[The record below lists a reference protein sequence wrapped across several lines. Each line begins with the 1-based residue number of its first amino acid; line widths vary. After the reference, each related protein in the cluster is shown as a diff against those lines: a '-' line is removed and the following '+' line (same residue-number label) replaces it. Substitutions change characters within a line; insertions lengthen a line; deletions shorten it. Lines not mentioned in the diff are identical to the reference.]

1 MLSFP
6 VESRS
11 ACVCN
16 GKNMDDFSAVFVRSM
31 NIKLRKEA
39 PLSTDLKQRMLSI
52 TYRLFPMAMNG
63 LWLPL
68 IYLVQCTFSDKESNL
83 NEDKHKTD

>member
-16 GKNMDDFSAVFVRSM
+16 GKKNMDDF
-31 NIKLRKEA
+31 
-39 PLSTDLKQRMLSI
+39 PLSLLDEYQVEERSTIVHRFKTTYVINNIQTFPHGHERSLTTVNILS
-52 TYRLFPMAMNG
+52 TVYLF
-63 LWLPL
+63 
-68 IYLVQCTFSDKESNL
+68 
-83 NEDKHKTD
+83 